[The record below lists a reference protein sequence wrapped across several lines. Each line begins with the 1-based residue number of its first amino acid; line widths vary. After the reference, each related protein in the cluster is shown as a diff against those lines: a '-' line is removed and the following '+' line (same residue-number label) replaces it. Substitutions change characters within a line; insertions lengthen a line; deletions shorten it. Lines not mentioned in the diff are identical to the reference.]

1 MERLFKKR
9 QIDYNAIRK
18 EHEDQVL
25 KAYELD
31 PNKCLY
37 CGQIF
42 SYKDQKKTFCN
53 KSCAASYNNTHRNK
67 EVYEKVSKSLK
78 EKFLKS
84 VKKPKQ
90 ITRKEK
96 EILLCQW
103 CGKPITS
110 YHAKKFCSSQ
120 CDADFRTNE
129 RLQKWLAGEYYI
141 NPNNNIP
148 EFVRN
153 YLLQKANNKCEQC
166 GFEGYNSITHNSI
179 LQIHHINGDASNNLE
194 SNLQLLCPNCHAM
207 TDSYMALNKGKS
219 TRNKRYNF

>member
-42 SYKDQKKTFCN
+42 SYKDRKKTFCN

-84 VKKPKQ
+84 VKNLNKLL
-90 ITRKEK
+90 EK
-96 EILLCQW
+96 
-103 CGKPITS
+103 K
-110 YHAKKFCSSQ
+110 KKF
-120 CDADFRTNE
+120 
-129 RLQKWLAGEYYI
+129 YYVNGVENLLLVTMLKNSVLLNVMQI
-141 NPNNNIP
+141 LELMKDYKNGLLENI
-148 EFVRN
+148 
-153 YLLQKANNKCEQC
+153 
-166 GFEGYNSITHNSI
+166 I
-179 LQIHHINGDASNNLE
+179 
-194 SNLQLLCPNCHAM
+194 
-207 TDSYMALNKGKS
+207 
-219 TRNKRYNF
+219 